1 MNAGEILKLEMRR
14 TKVKD
19 LLEYLTGHDNHCDGP
34 YNPRRIAWNIKVG
47 CNEGN
52 LSDTKIREEYG
63 LQEKWDERW
72 EEELEVNGNLFDQ
85 AREDGLD
92 FVGDTIGKYKPQC
105 PWTTKEGDEF
115 DYEMWQAGRSG
126 GWLELHR
133 FEGFGVKLSDL
144 EDQYGL
150 LCETERSYICPECE
164 GRFVGKPDGS
174 DEKIWCRT
182 TCPNRE
188 EHTEAYYGELE
199 DEGLNNEVWLEKFVR
214 FCKSLDEFDAS
225 KELEYQLAFRRQ
237 ELEERWEEERKE
249 EIREAGE
256 AEERCL
262 AF

>member
-1 MNAGEILKLEMRR
+1 MDAGEILKLELRR

-52 LSDTKIREEYG
+52 LTDPEIRKEYG

-72 EEELEVNGNLFDQ
+72 EEELEVNSNLFYQ
-85 AREDGLD
+85 ACDDGLD
-92 FVGDTIGKYKPQC
+92 FVGDTTGKYKPQC

-115 DYEMWQAGRSG
+115 DYEIWQAGRSG
-126 GWLELHR
+126 GWLELKS
-133 FEGFGVKLSDL
+133 FEGAEVKLSDL
-144 EDQYGL
+144 EDLYGL
-150 LCETERSYICPECE
+150 LCEADICPECE
-164 GRFVGKPDGS
+164 GRFVDSPDG
-174 DEKIWCRT
+174 KGGQVWHKT
-182 TCPNRE
+182 TCHDPE
-188 EHTEAYYGELE
+188 GHTESYYYELE
-199 DEGLNNEVWLEKFVR
+199 NDGLNSEDWLEKLVR

-225 KELEYQLAFRRQ
+225 KELEHQLAFRRQ

-249 EIREAGE
+249 EIIEAGE
-256 AEERCL
+256 AEERYL